1 MRKKNNL
8 ADRFTSNRTPQEETL
23 NPGVSSVKEEQFSEE
38 NLEMEELVQAHK
50 EEVRQRKEQR
60 FLKFMLSLIHISR
73 YNPYVYPDYLPG
85 YIFFCLLQSEIV
97 FAYGD

>member
-50 EEVRQRKEQR
+50 EEVRTA
-60 FLKFMLSLIHISR
+60 FLKNHER
-73 YNPYVYPDYLPG
+73 NPDRRFRLFVFPDLWGFCDRLPL
-85 YIFFCLLQSEIV
+85 YR
-97 FAYGD
+97 

>member
-38 NLEMEELVQAHK
+38 NLEMEELYTKVEMPLVYTLFDMEQAGIRVEAETLKNYGEQLQMRIRELEK
-50 EEVRQRKEQR
+50 EICRDAGVT
-60 FLKFMLSLIHISR
+60 
-73 YNPYVYPDYLPG
+73 
-85 YIFFCLLQSEIV
+85 LL
-97 FAYGD
+97 